1 MATSGAFNG
10 TDVFIRVNNGSTWL
24 SVGGQ
29 LAHTET
35 ISNALIEITN
45 KDAFYSYENF
55 LTVDGENFLT
65 SAGKQLVVKKGQEY
79 RQLLPDKGIQKV
91 DYSVDVI
98 FCSQSGFNYV
108 RQLAGNKGRAKFQ
121 VIRDPYETNP
131 IPIELLLQV
140 ESVEDISTQDEPQRG
155 RLNLMSCDA
164 FDWDAGYVYDNFL
177 TVGGDNFKTS
187 LGEQLLVRQ

>member
-45 KDAFYSYENF
+45 KDESRRE
-55 LTVDGENFLT
+55 
-65 SAGKQLVVKKGQEY
+65 
-79 RQLLPDKGIQKV
+79 LLPDKGIQKV

-98 FCSQSGFNYV
+98 FCSQSGFNHV

-140 ESVEDISTQDEPQRG
+140 ESVEDISTQAEPQRG